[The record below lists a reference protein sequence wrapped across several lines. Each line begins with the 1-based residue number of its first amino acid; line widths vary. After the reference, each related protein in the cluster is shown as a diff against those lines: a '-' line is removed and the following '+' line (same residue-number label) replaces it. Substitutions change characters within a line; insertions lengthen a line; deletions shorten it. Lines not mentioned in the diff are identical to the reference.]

1 MAAMSLAVPAALRA
15 RRDPVGLW
23 LLALA
28 ALVAAMVLL
37 GGATRLTDSGLSIVE
52 WRPVTGV
59 VPPLS
64 AADWQAEFDRYR
76 AFPEYLKVNRG
87 MSLDEFRRIYWF
99 EWSHRQL
106 GRAIGLAFLLPF
118 LWFLARRRID
128 RPLGLRL
135 AGLFALGGL
144 QGAVGWW
151 MVASGLVDRP
161 DVSHLRLAAHLG
173 LAFAIFGALLWQ
185 AWGLLVPEA
194 RVAGPRWLGFALA
207 AAVLA
212 QTLLG
217 ALVAGLD
224 AGLAYNT
231 FPTMNGVWIPD
242 DLARPGPWWDNPT
255 AVQFAHRLGAFALA
269 ALCLFAWLRAPAAFG
284 FVLAAAAVQFA
295 LGVATLLAHAPLA
308 LALAHQAGAL
318 ALFATSL
325 WAAYRTGR
333 A

>member
-1 MAAMSLAVPAALRA
+1 MRMSLAVSSAPPVRHH
-15 RRDPVGLW
+15 PVGIW
-23 LLALA
+23 LLAVA

-52 WRPVTGV
+52 WRPVSGAL
-59 VPPLS
+59 PPLS

-76 AFPEYLKVNRG
+76 AYPEYQKINRG
-87 MSLDEFRRIYWF
+87 MSLDEFKRIYWF

-106 GRAIGLAFLLPF
+106 GRAIGAAFLLPF
-118 LWFLARRRID
+118 LWFLARGRID

-173 LAFAIFGALLWQ
+173 LAFLIFAGLLWQ
-185 AWGLLVPEA
+185 AWRLLAPDA
-194 RVAGPRWLGFALA
+194 RAAGPRLLALA
-207 AAVLA
+207 LPLAVLL

-231 FPTMNGVWIPD
+231 FPTMNGAWIPD

-269 ALCLFAWLRAPAAFG
+269 GLCLFAWLRAPAAFG
-284 FVLAAAAVQFA
+284 LVLAVAAAQFA
-295 LGVATLLAHAPLA
+295 LGVATLLLQAPLP

-318 ALFATSL
+318 ALFAASL
-325 WAAYRTGR
+325 WAAFRVCR